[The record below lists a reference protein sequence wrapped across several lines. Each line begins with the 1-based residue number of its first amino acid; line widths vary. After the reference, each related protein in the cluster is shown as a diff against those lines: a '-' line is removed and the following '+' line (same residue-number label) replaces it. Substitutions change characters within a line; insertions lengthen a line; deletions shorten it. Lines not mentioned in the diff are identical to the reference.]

1 METTEIISEPRRL
14 TRPRED
20 RWLGGVAAGLG
31 AYFDLSP
38 TIYRIA
44 FVALG
49 LAGGTGVLLYIAAW
63 LVIPEDGAAD
73 SIAGVELKKHRDRP
87 RRMIGLA
94 ILGFAAV
101 VALSSA
107 HVWPSPGNLWLA
119 LVVGIAALAWWR
131 LGPASSRRRRVVVA
145 GSVVGV
151 VAVLLAAVLLAVRV
165 PLFAGIGDRTN
176 TPVDAA
182 NVHSKYELGIGDL
195 TLNFANVSLPK
206 GQTFVKATVGI
217 GDLKVIVPANAS
229 VDVQGRAQGGDVR
242 LFGEKD
248 SGTHVRAHV
257 VDRTGS
263 GRVLVLDIRT
273 GLGRVQVLRG

>member
-1 METTEIISEPRRL
+1 VETTEIISEPRHL
-14 TRPRED
+14 TRPTED

-44 FVALG
+44 FVALA

-63 LVIPEDGAAD
+63 LVIPGEGAED

-94 ILGFAAV
+94 ILGFAAI

-107 HVWPSPGNLWLA
+107 HVWPAPGNLWLA
-119 LVVGIAALAWWR
+119 LVLGVVALVWWR
-131 LGPASSRRRRVVVA
+131 LGPASSRRRRVLA
-145 GSVVGV
+145 GSVVGLI
-151 VAVLLAAVLLAVRV
+151 ALLLAAVVLAVRV
-165 PLFAGIGDRTN
+165 PLFAGIGHRTD

-182 NVHSKYELGIGDL
+182 SVHSKYELGIGDL
-195 TLNFANVSLPK
+195 TLNFAGVSLPK

-217 GDLKVIVPANAS
+217 GNLTVIVPANAS
-229 VDVQGRAQGGDVR
+229 VDVKGSAQAGHLQLLGQSD
-242 LFGEKD
+242 D
-248 SGTHVRAHV
+248 GTHVRSHL

-263 GRVLVLDIRT
+263 GRVLVLDVRT
-273 GLGRVQVLRG
+273 GLGRVQVQRG

>member
-44 FVALG
+44 FVALA

-63 LVIPEDGAAD
+63 LVIPEEGAED

-101 VALSSA
+101 AALSSA
-107 HVWPSPGNLWLA
+107 HVWPNPGNLWLA
-119 LVVGIAALAWWR
+119 LVIGVAALVWWR
-131 LGPASSRRRRVVVA
+131 LGPASSRRRRVFA
-145 GSVVGV
+145 GSVVGLI
-151 VAVLLAAVLLAVRV
+151 ALALAAVVLAVRV

-176 TPVDAA
+176 TPVDAV

-195 TLNFANVSLPK
+195 TLNLANVALPK

-217 GDLKVIVPANAS
+217 GNLTVIVPANAS
-229 VDVQGRAQGGDVR
+229 VDVQGSAQAGHLQLLGQSD
-242 LFGEKD
+242 E
-248 SGTHVRAHV
+248 GTHVSSHV

-263 GRVLVLDIRT
+263 GRVLVLDVRT
-273 GLGRVQVLRG
+273 GLGRVQVRRG